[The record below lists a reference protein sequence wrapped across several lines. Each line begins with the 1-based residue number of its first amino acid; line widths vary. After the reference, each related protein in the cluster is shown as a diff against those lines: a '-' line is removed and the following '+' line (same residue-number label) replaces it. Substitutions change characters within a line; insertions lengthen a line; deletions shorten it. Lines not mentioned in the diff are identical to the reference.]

1 MFNAVDIP
9 AYRIPQKELW
19 PEGAYVRTK
28 FGQKVLWLE
37 RKNGGYHLSTES
49 LEPYRLIG
57 DIPVDRILKL
67 LDEDGNRLGPG
78 DDLLL
83 MAESALNK
91 TDSSVLSTAE
101 KEMVSFMQTFN
112 KLPTWV
118 DVDQLKRGQEVF
130 LAYLPAVSLSLYYR
144 SLIAGFSIPKIAAVI
159 QSTAYLAPPSRPDQA
174 LQRLLDTGEFTVAC
188 TALEVDALLPGG
200 IGWKTALHVRFLH
213 AKVRFDILN
222 RQGKNKW
229 NTDKFGVPINQ
240 EDMAA
245 TTLAFSTNVLIGVD
259 LIAGISISDQERVD
273 YMALCRYIGWLLG
286 VETAESDSPTCR
298 SDDQPTMEDLPP
310 LDPCGPG
317 VNVKPNSIINSQSI
331 FQSIIF
337 HLLDPDESS
346 VEIAHHLLK
355 ITDRKPPSMQ
365 SNTIPEEFYK
375 NKLFYYRCFNCRR
388 MIGNELADSLEL
400 PLHPNPWTRLNIYL
414 VSTLFLV
421 STRVYCIV
429 AMKSPGPVRRW
440 ITGLHKKASIAFHQQ
455 WMKTHRSKMAKAL
468 ARNEKAS
475 VLQEEDSANDVK
487 YDTVSVCP
495 FAMTAKPT

>member
-112 KLPTWV
+112 KLPTWI

-273 YMALCRYIGWLLG
+273 YMALWRYIGWLLG

>member
-1 MFNAVDIP
+1 
-9 AYRIPQKELW
+9 
-19 PEGAYVRTK
+19 
-28 FGQKVLWLE
+28 
-37 RKNGGYHLSTES
+37 
-49 LEPYRLIG
+49 
-57 DIPVDRILKL
+57 
-67 LDEDGNRLGPG
+67 
-78 DDLLL
+78 
-83 MAESALNK
+83 
-91 TDSSVLSTAE
+91 
-101 KEMVSFMQTFN
+101 
-112 KLPTWV
+112 
-118 DVDQLKRGQEVF
+118 
-130 LAYLPAVSLSLYYR
+130 
-144 SLIAGFSIPKIAAVI
+144 
-159 QSTAYLAPPSRPDQA
+159 
-174 LQRLLDTGEFTVAC
+174 
-188 TALEVDALLPGG
+188 LEVDALLPGG

-273 YMALCRYIGWLLG
+273 YMALWRYIGWLLG